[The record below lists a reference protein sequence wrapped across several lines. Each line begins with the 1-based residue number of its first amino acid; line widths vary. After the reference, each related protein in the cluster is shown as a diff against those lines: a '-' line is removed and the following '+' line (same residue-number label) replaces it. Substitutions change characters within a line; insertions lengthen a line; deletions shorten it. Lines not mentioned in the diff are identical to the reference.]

1 MNFNAI
7 KAREILTLHRDYFCL
22 RKSIERK
29 IY

>member
-1 MNFNAI
+1 M
-7 KAREILTLHRDYFCL
+7 TLHRDYFCL

>member
-1 MNFNAI
+1 M